1 MLNWYIIIGLAHV
14 MVDTCIRIRR
24 IADASADFVNVFE
37 KSRPIGYLLL
47 VLILLLC
54 FAINIVA
61 WPINCVY
68 YIVLANKYQMEHPDE

>member
-1 MLNWYIIIGLAHV
+1 MLNWYII
-14 MVDTCIRIRR
+14 VDTCVRIRR
-24 IADASADFVNVFE
+24 IADASADFVNVFGE

-68 YIVLANKYQMEHPDE
+68 YIVLANKYQKEHPDE